1 MENFSDNVIA
11 FFSGTGKN
19 ILLALLVLFIG
30 LLLIKIIGRVSRN
43 SLRRTAIERTTTSF
57 IMAIIHFA
65 LYAVLFYLVLS
76 TLMPDLS
83 AGIIAILGSAALAV
97 GLAIKDSLADFAGGI
112 MIIFNKPFK
121 EGDFV
126 NINGEEGTVKSIH
139 LLFTELFS
147 PDNKKIV
154 IPNGKVNSNAIINFS
169 ARPIRRVDLEF
180 STSYGSDLDKVKA
193 LLSDVALSHPLVLKT
208 PEPVIRLCQHGPSG
222 LVFRFRVWVNNADYW
237 TVFYDMNEIVYKRFG
252 EEGIVIPF
260 TTVSV
265 HVSKEA
271 DHED

>member
-1 MENFSDNVIA
+1 MEEFSNRVVT

-19 ILLALLVLFIG
+19 ILWALLVLFVG
-30 LLLIKIIGRVSRN
+30 LLVIKIIGKISRN
-43 SLRRTAIERTTTSF
+43 SLRKSTIERTTTSF

-83 AGIIAILGSAALAV
+83 AAIIAILGSAALAV
-97 GLAIKDSLADFAGGI
+97 GLALKDSLSDFAGGI

-126 NINGEEGTVKSIH
+126 SVNGEEGTVKSIH

-154 IPNGKVNSNAIINFS
+154 IPNGKVNSNTIVNYS

-180 STSYGSDLDKVKA
+180 TTTYGSDLEKIKSV
-193 LLSDVALSHPLVLKT
+193 LTEVADSHPLVLKT
-208 PEPVIRLCQHGPSG
+208 PEPVIRLCQHGSSG

-237 TVFYDMNEIVYKRFG
+237 TVYYDMNEMVYTRFN
-252 EEGIVIPF
+252 EEGITIPY
-260 TTVSV
+260 TTLSV
-265 HVSKEA
+265 HVSKED